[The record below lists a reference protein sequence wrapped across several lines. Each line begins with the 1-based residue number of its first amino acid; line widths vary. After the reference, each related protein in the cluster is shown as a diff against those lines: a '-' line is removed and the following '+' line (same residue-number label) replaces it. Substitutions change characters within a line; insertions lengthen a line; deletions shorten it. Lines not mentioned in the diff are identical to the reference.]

1 MLSRRTFLSAVTAS
15 ALSAPLLRAQPAARK
30 PNILLFLIDDLG
42 WADLSCYGSKY
53 HETPHLDRLAAQG
66 LRFTNAYAACP
77 VCSPTRES
85 ILTGLYP
92 ARTHLTNF
100 LVGNKW
106 PADSPLEPL
115 TDWRKSIDRSHTT
128 LPELLKQSG
137 YTTAHIGKWH
147 LGRDEKPQD
156 HGFDVNIAG
165 GVWGTPPSYFS
176 PYKNPFLPDGPE
188 GEYLT
193 DRLGLEAEK
202 LIESYAKNPDK
213 PFYLQLWHYGVH
225 IPLRAPA
232 ALIKKY
238 EAKPKP
244 DGATTNA
251 TYAAMLESV
260 DTTIGRIL
268 KKLDDL
274 KLSDNTIVLF
284 TSDNGGLSV
293 REGGPAPTSNAPL
306 RTGKGFLYEGG
317 IRVPLLIRHP
327 ALTKPN
333 STTDHPVISTDFLP
347 TLTEL
352 AGISLPKNLDGL
364 SLAPTL
370 RDNSPPKRDALYWHY
385 PHYANQ
391 GSSPSA
397 AVRNGPWKL
406 IEFFDTEKTE
416 LYNLDKDPSE
426 TTDLSASDPQQTT
439 RLKQMLNTWQSQVGA
454 QFPRRK
460 PKA

>member
-1 MLSRRTFLSAVTAS
+1 MLSRRSFLSACTA
-15 ALSAPLLRAQPAARK
+15 ATLAPSLLRAQPGGKK

-42 WADLSCYGSKY
+42 WADLSCYGSRY
-53 HETPHLDRLAAQG
+53 HETPHLDRLASAS
-66 LRFTNAYAACP
+66 LKFTHAYAACP

-85 ILTGLYP
+85 ILTGLHP

-100 LVGNKW
+100 LVGNRW

-115 TDWRKSIDRSHTT
+115 TDWRKSIDRNHTT
-128 LPELLKQSG
+128 LPELLQAAG
-137 YTTAHIGKWH
+137 YTTTHMGKWH
-147 LGRDEKPQD
+147 LGADEKPQD
-156 HGFDVNIAG
+156 HGFDINIAG
-165 GVWGTPPSYFS
+165 GRWGTPPSYFS
-176 PYKNPFLPDGPE
+176 PYKNPFLSDGPE

-202 LIESYAKNPDK
+202 FLESHAKNSPDK

-232 ALIKKY
+232 NLIKKY
-238 EAKPKP
+238 DAKAKP
-244 DGATTNA
+244 DNAVTNP

-274 KLSDNTIVLF
+274 KLSDNTLVIF
-284 TSDNGGLSV
+284 TSDNGGVSV
-293 REGGPAPTSNAPL
+293 REGGSIPTSNAPL
-306 RTGKGFLYEGG
+306 RAGKGHLYEGG

-327 ALTKPN
+327 TLTKPN

-352 AGISLPKNLDGL
+352 AGIAPPKNLDGI
-364 SLAPTL
+364 SFAPVL
-370 RDNSPPKRDALYWHY
+370 KDNTPPQRDALFWHY

-391 GSSPSA
+391 GSVPSA
-397 AVRNGPWKL
+397 AIRKGPWKL
-406 IEFFDTEKTE
+406 IEFFDTGKTE

-426 TTDLSASDPQQTT
+426 TTDLAQADPQQNAQ
-439 RLKQMLNTWQSQVGA
+439 LKQMLHAWQSRVGA
-454 QFPRRK
+454 QFPKRK
-460 PKA
+460 